1 MRRVTQWI
9 MGLSLREK
17 ILVGVAGALTGVIFL
32 LYGVIFPLQN
42 LEINAKNELAEAL
55 NTRSEIAA
63 AAAILKSAPQSAP
76 PLQLPLSEVVSNSA
90 AENGFAAQSM
100 GTPNTKMVTITIES
114 AKSPALLTWIA
125 QLERQGIVVQNSDI
139 EARDDGIVAAKLSF
153 TTISGQ

>member
-9 MGLSLREK
+9 MGLSLRER

-42 LEINAKNELAEAL
+42 LEINAKNELAQAL
-55 NTRSEIAA
+55 NSRSEIAA
-63 AAAILKSAPQSAP
+63 AAAILKSAPQPAP

-100 GTPNTKMVTITIES
+100 DSPNNKVVNITIEA
-114 AKSPALLTWIA
+114 AKSPALFTWLA
-125 QLERQGIVVQNSDI
+125 QLERQGVEVQNSDI
-139 EARDDGIVAAKLSF
+139 EARDDGIVTAKLSF
-153 TTISGQ
+153 ATISGQ